1 MLQQAERTLIFGM
14 SYKAI
19 YESKFEK
26 FVKKLKKKEPKL
38 VEEIKQICQDILE
51 NPIKEGSL
59 LTGNWTG
66 FSSCH
71 FHRSP
76 EYRII
81 YKVYACSST
90 ELDKDGKR
98 ETHICLLEEH
108 TECGNPKECKGVVSF
123 LFVNTRE
130 VFNRIYKLPKSEI
143 KKYLYDL

>member
-1 MLQQAERTLIFGM
+1 M
-14 SYKAI
+14 
-19 YESKFEK
+19 
-26 FVKKLKKKEPKL
+26 KKKEPQL
-38 VEEIKQICQDILE
+38 VKEIKQICQDILE
-51 NPIKEGSL
+51 NPTKEGSL

-81 YKVYACSST
+81 YKVYAYSST
-90 ELDKDGKR
+90 KLR
-98 ETHICLLEEH
+98 EEEETEIHICLLEEH
-108 TECGNPKECKGVVSF
+108 TECETPEECQGVVSF